1 MDLVV
6 TQVDNHVAL
15 IVINDPD
22 HRNAVTTEISA
33 QLSAA
38 VQTAE
43 ADADVHAI
51 VITGAGSAFCA
62 GADLSALGD
71 ATTEGLRKIYAG
83 FLALASCT
91 LPTIAAVNG
100 PAVGAGLNLAL
111 AADVRIA
118 GPTAIFDSRFLK
130 LGIHPGGGATY
141 MLQRAVGPQVAR
153 AMLLCG
159 MRFDADAAVRHGLAL
174 MVAEGGGRQ
183 SGGCCAHPRIRT
195 SGSTTRGC
203 HRDEGFDA
211 RHRESG
217 IPGH

>member
-62 GADLSALGD
+62 GADLSA
-71 ATTEGLRKIYAG
+71 
-83 FLALASCT
+83 
-91 LPTIAAVNG
+91 
-100 PAVGAGLNLAL
+100 
-111 AADVRIA
+111 
-118 GPTAIFDSRFLK
+118 
-130 LGIHPGGGATY
+130 
-141 MLQRAVGPQVAR
+141 
-153 AMLLCG
+153 
-159 MRFDADAAVRHGLAL
+159 
-174 MVAEGGGRQ
+174 
-183 SGGCCAHPRIRT
+183 
-195 SGSTTRGC
+195 
-203 HRDEGFDA
+203 
-211 RHRESG
+211 
-217 IPGH
+217 